1 MIEKQIPLAEGAQVT
16 LLEMAGDLK
25 VSGWDEAY
33 VQVQMDS
40 DAEEDL
46 LVGES
51 PNGPELSARTS
62 CEVWVPAGVPVT
74 IRQAMGNVKVREVQA
89 VFKTEQ
95 VHGDLRLSDLGE
107 VVIDTVH
114 GNLKAGDLST
124 LRVADVVSGN
134 VTIKSMESADLRA
147 VQGNLRAKALDHLQ
161 VSHVAGDLMVKDV
174 EGPVSAEQVDGS
186 IVLKDIGGMVTTD
199 KVGGNL
205 MGRDLLGGVKAGRIG
220 GNLVLSGDLGS
231 GCTYQF
237 RTGGNAALKL
247 ADDANASVTL
257 KAGGRVVST
266 AALAEEVRTENSLS
280 GILGDGGTELAVEA
294 GGNIILGYPGR
305 VSWHEDEEGLWE
317 EAGDEFGAAFSSLG
331 DEISRH
337 VEESLR
343 AIDVEAISRRASE
356 SIERAMAQM
365 RAKLESID
373 WERVGHQAEGT
384 MERALGQMQR
394 ELDRLSEKAA
404 RQQEKMQRMAEQRQR
419 QAERQAERQEER
431 QRRHGVR
438 VHTVAWQAGQPKP
451 APEPT
456 PSFDEERLSIL
467 TMVEQGQITI
477 QEAETLLDA
486 LK

>member
-33 VQVQMDS
+33 VQVKMDS

-51 PNGPELSARTS
+51 PSGLELSARTS
-62 CEVWVPAGVPVT
+62 CEVWVPASVPVT
-74 IRQAMGNVKVREVQA
+74 VRQAMGNLKVKEVQA

-95 VHGDLRLSDLGE
+95 VHGDLKLSDLGE
-107 VVIDTVH
+107 VVIDKVH
-114 GNLKAGDLST
+114 GNLKASDLSS
-124 LRVADVVSGN
+124 LRVVDVVAGDAS
-134 VTIKSMESADLRA
+134 VKSMESADLQA
-147 VQGNLRAKALDHLQ
+147 VHGNLRAKSLDRLR
-161 VSHVAGDLMVKDV
+161 VAHVAGELEVKDV
-174 EGPVSAEQVDGS
+174 EGPVDAEQVGGS
-186 IVLKDIGGMVTTD
+186 AVLKGVGGMVAIA
-199 KVGGNL
+199 KVAGNL
-205 MGRDLLGGVKAGRIG
+205 VGRDLLGGVKAGEIG

-237 RTGGNAALKL
+237 RTGGNAVLKL

-257 KAGGRVVST
+257 KAGGRVVSS
-266 AALAEEVRTENSLS
+266 AALADEERTANTLS
-280 GILGDGGTELAVEA
+280 GTLGDGGTELAVEA
-294 GGNIILGYPGR
+294 GGNVILGYPGH
-305 VSWHEDEEGLWE
+305 VSWHEDEDEMWE
-317 EAGDEFGAAFSSLG
+317 EAEDELEQRGASFGE
-331 DEISRH
+331 EISRQ

-343 AIDVEAISRRASE
+343 AIDIEEIGRRANE

-365 RAKLESID
+365 RTKLESID

-384 MERALGQMQR
+384 MERALGQMSR
-394 ELDRLSEKAA
+394 ELDRLSERAA
-404 RQQEKMQRMAEQRQR
+404 RQQEKMQRMAEHRQR
-419 QAERQAERQEER
+419 QAER

-438 VHTVAWQAGQPKP
+438 VHTVAWQAGQPRP
-451 APEPT
+451 APEPA

-467 TMVEQGQITI
+467 TMVEQGQISI

>member
-33 VQVQMDS
+33 VQVELDG
-40 DAEEDL
+40 DEEKDL
-46 LVGES
+46 RVGES
-51 PNGPELSARTS
+51 PSGVELSARTS
-62 CEVWVPAGVPVT
+62 CEVYVPAGAPVT
-74 IRQAMGNVKVREVQA
+74 IRQAMGNVKVKEVQA

-95 VHGDLRLSDLGE
+95 VHGDLRLSDMGE
-107 VVIDTVH
+107 VVIDTAH

-124 LRVADVVSGN
+124 LRVTDVVSGN
-134 VTIKSMESADLRA
+134 ATIKSMESADLRA
-147 VQGNLRAKALDHLQ
+147 VQGNLQAKALGRLQ
-161 VSHVAGDLMVKDV
+161 VGRVAGDLVAKDV
-174 EGPVSAEQVDGS
+174 EGPVSAEQADGNAM
-186 IVLKDIGGMVTTD
+186 LKDIGGMVTID

-205 MGRDLLGGVKAGRIG
+205 VARDLLGGVRAGRVG

-237 RTGGNAALKL
+237 RAGGNAALKL

-280 GILGDGGTELAVEA
+280 GILGDGGSEVTVEA
-294 GGNIILGYPGR
+294 GGNVILGYPGR

-317 EAGDEFGAAFSSLG
+317 EAEDERGPCGISLG
-331 DEISRH
+331 DEISRQ

-343 AIDVEAISRRASE
+343 AIDVEAISRKAGE
-356 SIERAMAQM
+356 EIERAMAQM

-373 WERVGHQAEGT
+373 WARVGHHAEGA

-394 ELDRLSEKAA
+394 ELDRMSEKAA
-404 RQQEKMQRMAEQRQR
+404 RQQEKMQRAAEQRQR
-419 QAERQAERQEER
+419 QAERHAERQAEQ
-431 QRRHGVR
+431 QRRPAAR
-438 VHTVAWQAGQPKP
+438 AHTVTWQAGQPRPTP
-451 APEPT
+451 APA

>member
-1 MIEKQIPLAEGAQVT
+1 MIEKQIQLAEGAQLT
-16 LLEMAGDLK
+16 LLEMAGNLK

-33 VQVQMDS
+33 VQVQLDS

-46 LVGES
+46 VVGES
-51 PNGPELSARTS
+51 PNGPEISARSS

-74 IRQAMGNVKVREVQA
+74 VRQAMGNVKVREVQA

-107 VVIDTVH
+107 VMVDTLH
-114 GNLKAGDLST
+114 GNLKASDLSS
-124 LRVADVVSGN
+124 LRVDFVAGDASV
-134 VTIKSMESADLRA
+134 KSMDSADLQT
-147 VQGNLRAKALDHLQ
+147 VQGSLRAKALDRLQ
-161 VSHVAGDLMVKDV
+161 VGRVAGELIVKDV
-174 EGPVSAEQVDGS
+174 EGPVSAEQVDGNA
-186 IVLKDIGGMVTTD
+186 ILKDVGGMVAID
-199 KVGGNL
+199 KVAGNL
-205 MGRDLLGGVKAGRIG
+205 VARDVLGGVKAGGIG
-220 GNLVLSGDLGS
+220 GNLAFSGDLGS

-237 RTGGNAALKL
+237 RTGGNAVLKL
-247 ADDANASVTL
+247 ADDVNASLTL
-257 KAGGRVVST
+257 KAGGR
-266 AALAEEVRTENSLS
+266 LASSVTLTEEVRTENTLS
-280 GILGDGGTELAVEA
+280 GTLGDGGTELTVKA
-294 GGNIILGYPGR
+294 GGHITLGHPGHE
-305 VSWHEDEEGLWE
+305 SWHWDEEGLWE
-317 EAGDEFGAAFSSLG
+317 EAEGEPEPAGFSLG
-331 DEISRH
+331 DEITRQ
-337 VEESLR
+337 VDESLR
-343 AIDVEAISRRASE
+343 AIDLEAVSRKASE

-394 ELDRLSEKAA
+394 ELDKLSERAA
-404 RQQEKMQRMAEQRQR
+404 RQQEKMERMAEQRQR
-419 QAERQAERQEER
+419 QAERMAER
-431 QRRHGVR
+431 QRRHASR
-438 VHTVAWQAGQPKP
+438 VQTWQAGQPKP